1 MKRTRVLPGAGCRE
15 LHGCP
20 SSVHVAH
27 PVLQDPPQ
35 GAELEC
41 VVPSCL
47 SSSQGGAY
55 ARGTALRGGC
65 DAELVIFLSCF
76 RSYGDQNTG
85 RTETLGAIRVL
96 LESWGR
102 HPGPGLTFQ
111 LSEPKAPGVL
121 QFRLMS
127 ADQENW
133 MDVSLVPAFD
143 VLGEEP
149 SA

>member
-1 MKRTRVLPGAGCRE
+1 MQRAA
-15 LHGCP
+15 
-20 SSVHVAH
+20 SSAHRAH
-27 PVLQDPPQ
+27 PVLR
-35 GAELEC
+35 EI
-41 VVPSCL
+41 PSCL
-47 SSSQGGAY
+47 FSSQGGAY

-76 RSYGDQNTG
+76 RSFGDQKTG
-85 RTETLGAIRVL
+85 RTETLGAMRAS

-111 LSEPKAPGVL
+111 FSEPKAAGVL

-143 VLGEEP
+143 VLGEGS